1 MRFHGT
7 GERCKSIE
15 FICSDMWQPYIAIIA
30 EKMSGALHVL
40 DRFHIVA
47 NLNKAVDEVRRAEV
61 KKLKDEGTPAYLK
74 KSRWLFL
81 KKKKRVRSKARSR
94 LRELLTMNLRG
105 R

>member
-1 MRFHGT
+1 
-7 GERCKSIE
+7 
-15 FICSDMWQPYIAIIA
+15 MWQPYIAIIA